1 MRTLSRILFFAAL
14 GLAFSLAF
22 AGLAS
27 WAPTVFGWFTLPFW
41 ILPGLANLGA
51 HDFAWPL
58 MMLSGTI
65 CYGLVAFLGY
75 SFWQRLRYR
84 DTTSARRTGN

>member
-1 MRTLSRILFFAAL
+1 MKTLSRILFFAAL
-14 GLAFSLAF
+14 GLAFSLAV

-27 WAPTVFGWFTLPFW
+27 LAPHLFGWFTLPFW
-41 ILPGLANLGA
+41 ILPGLAHLGA

-58 MMLSGTI
+58 MLLGGTT

-75 SFWQRLRYR
+75 SSWQRLRYH